1 MSIETERLILRQWQE
16 SDLPA
21 FAEMNADPIVM
32 RYFPR
37 LLTRDESDDLA
48 RRMHRLI
55 KDNGFG
61 FWAVSVKDTGDFLGM
76 VGLHHSLPPVFPVHL
91 CFGGASTS
99 SLGKRICD
107 GSHRAALQFAFECAV
122 KQFMPGGWQ

>member
-61 FWAVSVKDTGDFLGM
+61 FWAVSAKDTGGFLGM
-76 VGLHHSLPPVFPVHL
+76 VGLHQQPADSGLEIQMVSPLEIQIFPRSK
-91 CFGGASTS
+91 CFQ
-99 SLGKRICD
+99 L
-107 GSHRAALQFAFECAV
+107 
-122 KQFMPGGWQ
+122 